1 VRGAIVGNENRERTT
16 PSYGGTKPLRFVA
29 GHKTT
34 PSGYGGGMSLKI
46 TFVCP
51 SDNPSGGMR
60 VIALYARKLA
70 ERGHQITV
78 AIPRSSGPT
87 LRQRLSALVRKGT
100 ILRDK
105 PNPISFFKETP
116 FDVSWLQRRD
126 RVLNSD
132 VPDADV
138 VIATWWESLEWV
150 WAFDDRKGR
159 KLHFMQDYEIWGHPD
174 FTDIPRIDRAYAL
187 PIPKIVIAEWE
198 RRLLQTK
205 WQVSALDVIRNSV
218 DLNVFF
224 ADVRDKQ
231 SIPTVGFTY
240 STIFDKGCSV
250 VLEALELARK
260 TIPDLRVVSFGATR
274 PSEQFPEYVEFHH
287 AVPDEKLRLIYESCD
302 AWLFG
307 TRREGFGLPILE
319 AMACRTPV
327 IGTPAGAGQ
336 DLIGAGGG
344 ILVPI
349 DDPASMADAIAKV
362 AKMPSD
368 KWRAISKVAHD
379 TATQYS
385 WDDAADKFEKV
396 VLTLATQP

>member
-1 VRGAIVGNENRERTT
+1 MA
-16 PSYGGTKPLRFVA
+16 YGGAKLLRFEA
-29 GHKTT
+29 GHEAILG
-34 PSGYGGGMSLKI
+34 GYDGMSLKI

-51 SDNPSGGMR
+51 PDNPSGGMR
-60 VIALYARKLA
+60 VIALYAKKLA
-70 ERGHQITV
+70 ERGHRVTV
-78 AIPRSSGPT
+78 AIPRPSGPT
-87 LRQRLSALVRKGT
+87 LRQRLSSLVRKGM
-100 ILRDK
+100 IVREDK
-105 PNPISFFKETP
+105 PNPISFFRETA
-116 FDVSWLQRRD
+116 FDVSWLRRRG

-132 VPDADV
+132 VSDADI

-174 FTDIPRIDRAYAL
+174 FTDIARIDRAYAL

-198 RRLLQTK
+198 RRLLQAK
-205 WQVSALDVIRNSV
+205 WQVSALDVIHNSV
-218 DLNVFF
+218 DTNVFF
-224 ADVRDKQ
+224 ADIRDKQ

-250 VLEALELARK
+250 VLEAIELARRK
-260 TIPDLRVVSFGATR
+260 IPNLRVVSFGATR

-287 AVPDEKLRLIYESCD
+287 AVPDAELRLIYEGCD

-327 IGTPAGAGQ
+327 IGTPAGAGE

-349 DDPASMADAIAKV
+349 DDPASMAGAIV
-362 AKMPSD
+362 TLAKMPSD
-368 KWRAISKVAHD
+368 EWKTISKVAFD
-379 TATQYS
+379 TATKYS
-385 WDDAADKFEKV
+385 WEDAADKFENV
-396 VLTLATQP
+396 VLALARPQP

>member
-1 VRGAIVGNENRERTT
+1 MTPTNDVRVALGPGEQAARVHEIRRVKRPGDGATLGSHDRT
-16 PSYGGTKPLRFVA
+16 SLR
-29 GHKTT
+29 
-34 PSGYGGGMSLKI
+34 I

-51 SDNPSGGMR
+51 PDNPSGGMR

-70 ERGHQITV
+70 ERGHKVTV
-78 AIPRSSGPT
+78 AIPRPSSPT
-87 LRQRLSALVRKGT
+87 LRQRLSALIRKGV
-100 ILRDK
+100 IVREEK
-105 PNPISFFKETP
+105 PNPISFFRETA
-116 FDVSWLQRRD
+116 FDVSWLRRRG

-150 WAFDDRKGR
+150 WSFGAQKGQ

-174 FTDIPRIDRAYAL
+174 FTDIPRIDQAYAL

-205 WQVSALDVIRNSV
+205 WQVSPLDVIHNSV
-218 DLNVFF
+218 DTDVFF
-224 ADVRDKQ
+224 ADFRDKQ
-231 SIPTVGFTY
+231 GIPTVGFTY
-240 STIFDKGCSV
+240 STILDKGCSV
-250 VLEALELARK
+250 VLEAIEIARRK
-260 TIPDLRVVSFGATR
+260 IPNLRVVSFGATL
-274 PSEQFPEYVEFHH
+274 PSEHFPEYVEFHH
-287 AVPDEKLRLIYESCD
+287 AVPDAELRSIYETCD

-327 IGTPAGAGQ
+327 IGTPAGAGE

-349 DDPASMADAIAKV
+349 DDPASMANAIATLV
-362 AKMPSD
+362 EMPSD
-368 KWRAISKVAHD
+368 KWKSVSKVAFD
-379 TATQYS
+379 TATKYS
-385 WDDAADKFEKV
+385 WDDAADKFENV
-396 VLTLATQP
+396 VLTLARH